1 MAVVIND
8 EYIALLNQAVR
19 REIQVSVQY
28 ILQHAKMEKILHK
41 IKAENL
47 LLDKTVYDAIAA
59 FLKEFGIQE
68 MKHSATIMERIYL
81 LGGKATTESTKVSI
95 GDGLKDFMKNGFKA
109 EEEALVLYRKILDE
123 SKKIGDI
130 ETFNDFLKIYADE
143 EKHLFKFQE
152 LLTIDDKEP
161 AAPPVEP
168 TEFRKIITSDYFS
181 MLNKGVASEISAIL
195 QYVNS
200 HEKANMLALRKQET
214 TLEVITDKNKA
225 KVVGDLLS
233 KTARQEMDH
242 LEKISERIYLLEGEC
257 VVVPDP
263 LPRIGDNADQF
274 LALAHK
280 AEDEA
285 ITLYRQIIAEAFKRG
300 DTATRLMFEKIVDEE
315 EQHYWA
321 FDDFF

>member
-8 EYIALLNQAVR
+8 EYIALLNQAVE
-19 REIQVSVQY
+19 RELQVSVQY
-28 ILQHAKMEKILHK
+28 ILQHAKMEKILRK

-68 MKHSATIMERIYL
+68 MKHAGTIMERIYL
-81 LGGKATTESTKVSI
+81 LGGKATTKAAKVTV
-95 GDGLKDFMKNGFKA
+95 GDGLKEFMKNDFKA
-109 EEEALVLYRKILDE
+109 EEEALVMYRKILE
-123 SKKIGDI
+123 EAKKIGDI

-161 AAPPVEP
+161 PGPQAEP
-168 TEFRKIITSDYFS
+168 TEFRKIFTADYFTL
-181 MLNKGVASEISAIL
+181 LNKGVASEISAII

-200 HEKANMLALRKQET
+200 HEKANMLALRKLET

-225 KVVGDLLS
+225 KVVSDILS
-233 KTARQEMDH
+233 KTARQEMSH
-242 LEKISERIYLLEGEC
+242 LEKIAERIYLLEGEC
-257 VVVPDP
+257 VHVPDP
-263 LPRIGDNADQF
+263 LPVIGDNADQF

-285 ITLYRQIIAEAFKRG
+285 IVLYRGIIAEALKRG
-300 DTATRLMFEKIVDEE
+300 DTATRLIFEKIVDEE
-315 EQHYWA
+315 EQHYWT